1 MNVLIKCAI
10 LHSNESL
17 IVGGRM
23 MKEVCE
29 VTKINEQAVDHVK
42 QQMPELSKVAQF
54 LKALAD
60 ETRLKIT
67 YALTIEERLCV
78 CDVAA
83 IIGSS
88 TATASHHLRYLKEH
102 GLAKSTREGKLMY
115 YSLADDHVYQIITMA
130 YEHSKE

>member
-1 MNVLIKCAI
+1 MT
-10 LHSNESL
+10 
-17 IVGGRM
+17 
-23 MKEVCE
+23 KETCE
-29 VTKINEQAVDHVK
+29 VITINEEAVHRVQ

-60 ETRLKIT
+60 ETRLKIA
-67 YALTIEERLCV
+67 YALTIEKRLCV

-102 GLAKSTREGKLMY
+102 ALAKSTREGKLMY
-115 YSLADDHVYQIITMA
+115 YSLADDHVYQIVTIA
-130 YEHSKE
+130 YEHSRE